1 MITLERGKENVV
13 LGISALCEASVSLRL
28 ITLTLPP
35 VIVFMNAIIA
45 LVKATDNVTIRGA
58 SVQKDEKL
66 DMNDSLVRAWWT
78 QPCLVDLLMVFTM
91 KGAAFHLGLHLRAV

>member
-1 MITLERGKENVV
+1 MEEEEQQTRANQEQEVLLVEVKLVRLERGKENVV

-66 DMNDSLVRAWWT
+66 EMNDSLVRAWWT
-78 QPCLVDLLMVFTM
+78 
-91 KGAAFHLGLHLRAV
+91 